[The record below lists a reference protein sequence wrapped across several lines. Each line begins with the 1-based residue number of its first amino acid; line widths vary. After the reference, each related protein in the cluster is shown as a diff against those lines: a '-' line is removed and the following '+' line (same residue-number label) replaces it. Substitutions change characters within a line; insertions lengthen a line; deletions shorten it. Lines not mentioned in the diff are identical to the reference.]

1 MTTAT
6 MMPATAAP
14 PSSFRIEPRE
24 SIAGT
29 PWDGATG
36 DGALA
41 TDSPSEASAELS
53 FEFIFR
59 LLEFVE
65 WSPGWDGAD
74 AEHVARATAQKA
86 METARRTRGI
96 APEPFVA
103 PAPTGS
109 LLLQWDFADG
119 VSVEVYV
126 DGEEDFPAWAAVALG
141 GNIHEVELSGL
152 ASLEALLRKYA
163 ADAAV

>member
-6 MMPATAAP
+6 LKRAP
-14 PSSFRIEPRE
+14 SPFRIEQQE
-24 SIAGT
+24 SIADT
-29 PWDGATG
+29 PWG
-36 DGALA
+36 DAA
-41 TDSPSEASAELS
+41 DYDAQAADSPSDAGADLS
-53 FEFIFR
+53 DAFIGR
-59 LLEFVE
+59 LFEFVE
-65 WSPGWDGAD
+65 WGPGWDGAG
-74 AEHVARATAQKA
+74 AEHVAHGTAEKA
-86 METARRTRGI
+86 LTTARRMRVI

-126 DGEEDFPAWAAVALG
+126 DSEEDFPAWAAVALG
-141 GNIHEVELSGL
+141 GGNVHEVELSGL

-163 ADAAV
+163 ADAAL